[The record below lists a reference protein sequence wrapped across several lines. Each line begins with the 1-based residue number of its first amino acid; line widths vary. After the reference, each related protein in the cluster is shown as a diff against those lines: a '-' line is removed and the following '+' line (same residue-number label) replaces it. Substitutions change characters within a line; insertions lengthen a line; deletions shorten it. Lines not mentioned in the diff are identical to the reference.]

1 MAPILN
7 VNEKIAC
14 RNEYNI
20 KILDELSNML
30 KEYPELRFGQALINL
45 GICEDTPE
53 LWFRESVDTYYEMNH
68 KK

>member
-1 MAPILN
+1 
-7 VNEKIAC
+7 
-14 RNEYNI
+14 
-20 KILDELSNML
+20 ML

-68 KK
+68 RK